1 MKKRILKHLNPRLTR
16 RRLLQMSGAAA
27 GTAALGLSFAPS
39 AMGGATNQKVLVYV
53 FLRGGIDGLSLLP
66 PIDGPDY
73 GYYMDARDRTRVDIN
88 DSDNARRPIP
98 LVNNGQNL
106 GFHPYCSGLAG
117 IYDDGG
123 LAVVQAA
130 GHPPET
136 WTRSHFD
143 AQEQIELGQPVIV
156 GGTGQSLPASG
167 WLTRYL
173 NTAPGVPAA
182 NAVFTAMV
190 SNSIPPASLGGWPD
204 VATLD
209 SPNSFSPN
217 SGQFGGTH
225 RTVLGS
231 LYSGTGELDVAAGAA
246 LDAVDLIDSLD
257 LDDYQPAG
265 GAEYP
270 NNSEGRDLQLVAQ
283 LIRENLGIAAATV
296 DTGGW
301 DTHNNQNVFGGGF
314 GTNVEDL
321 SRALTAFYRDLE
333 GAGYIDDVAV
343 VVQSEFGRQVKENA
357 NYGTDHGLGNPML
370 VLGGGVSGGRVYGP
384 TNGIAPGDRE
394 GDSLVPQTDFRNVLG
409 EVAYGLLGNHNVDD
423 IFADSNFTYQ
433 SVGFSV

>member
-1 MKKRILKHLNPRLTR
+1 MKKRMLKHLNPRLTR
-16 RRLLQMSGAAA
+16 RRLLQVSGAAA
-27 GTAALGLSFAPS
+27 GTAALGLTFAPS
-39 AMGGATNQKVLVYV
+39 AMGGSTNQKVLVYI

-66 PIDGPDY
+66 PVDGPDY
-73 GYYMDARDRTRVDIN
+73 GYYMDARDRTLVDIN
-88 DSDNARRPIP
+88 DSDVGNRPIP
-98 LVNNGQNL
+98 LVNGQDL
-106 GFHPYCSGLAG
+106 GFHPYCQGLAD
-117 IYDDGG
+117 IYGDGG

-136 WTRSHFD
+136 FTRSHFD
-143 AQEQIELGQPVIV
+143 AQEQIELGQPLIV

-173 NTAPGVPAA
+173 QTHPNVPAT

-190 SNSIPPASLGGWPD
+190 SNATPPVSLGGWAD

-209 SPNSFSPN
+209 SPDSFSPN

-225 RTVLGS
+225 LAMLGE
-231 LYSGTGELDVAAGAA
+231 LYGGTGELDVAAGAA
-246 LDAVDLIDSLD
+246 LDAVDLINSID
-257 LDDYQPAG
+257 LDDYVPGG
-265 GAEYP
+265 GAVYP

-283 LIRENLGIAAATV
+283 LIRQNLGIACATV
-296 DTGGW
+296 DVGGW

-321 SRALTAFYRDLE
+321 SQALTAFYRDLE

-370 VLGGGVSGGRVYGP
+370 VLGGGVSGGQVYG
-384 TNGIAPGDRE
+384 TTDGIAPSARE
-394 GDSLVPQTDFRNVLG
+394 GDSLVPKTDFRNVLG
-409 EVAYGLLGNHNVDD
+409 EVASGLLGNENVDA
-423 IFADSNFTYQ
+423 IFADQDFVYQ
-433 SVGFSV
+433 PAGFSV